1 MAKVINIGRI
11 PGQEELVKY
20 GQEQAKARGVRHKQ
34 IHNPSLW
41 FGGGIPGAEAVLE
54 DARRLYPGLKLSTDS
69 LRTWTKRGLIP
80 RPWVVSLGK
89 GEDGKSRG
97 TQAFHPLDTP
107 RQLAT
112 AAHLQAQ
119 GYKQREIAEAREAF
133 LSGAS
138 ERGDPC
144 LEAYGRVYRQILD

>member
-20 GQEQAKARGVRHKQ
+20 GQEQAEARKKRRKR
-34 IHNPSLW
+34 IDNPSAW
-41 FGGGIPGAEAVLE
+41 FGGGIKGVEIVLAQAKE
-54 DARRLYPGLKLSTDS
+54 LYPDLDLKPDS
-69 LRTWTKRGLIP
+69 VRTWTKRGLIP
-80 RPWVVSLGK
+80 KPWVKSLGK
-89 GEDGKSRG
+89 KKG
-97 TQAFHPLDTP
+97 TQSFYPLDTP

-119 GYKQREIAEAREAF
+119 GYKQGEIAEAREAF

-138 ERGDPC
+138 EWGDPC
-144 LEAYGRVYRQILD
+144 LEAYGRVYRRILDETV

>member
-1 MAKVINIGRI
+1 MSVTTRTLI
-11 PGQEELVKY
+11 EY
-20 GQEQAKARGVRHKQ
+20 GQEQAEARKKRHKQ
-34 IHNPSLW
+34 IDNPSAW

-54 DARRLYPGLKLSTDS
+54 EARMLYPELKLSTDS

-97 TQAFHPLDTP
+97 TQAFYPLDTP

>member
-1 MAKVINIGRI
+1 MSVTTRTLI
-11 PGQEELVKY
+11 EY
-20 GQEQAKARGVRHKQ
+20 GQEQAEARKKRHKQ
-34 IHNPSLW
+34 IDNPSAW

-80 RPWVVSLGK
+80 GHRLSLWGK
-89 GEDGKSRG
+89 VKMGKAEEPKHSTRG
-97 TQAFHPLDTP
+97 YP

-119 GYKQREIAEAREAF
+119 GYKQREIAEARKR
-133 LSGAS
+133 S
-138 ERGDPC
+138 
-144 LEAYGRVYRQILD
+144 